1 MANFIEELF
10 YHNIDPQARMV
21 RNGSN
26 LQKQLGLL
34 SDYEEQLTRTLK
46 DDERKMVLAFVNAVS
61 EVQAESQLDIVNAVS
76 EVQAESQL
84 DSFMV
89 GFRLGARFVFDTFVD
104 GTAPYCDLSEN
115 N

>member
-1 MANFIEELF
+1 MTNFIEELF
-10 YHNIDPQARMV
+10 YHNIDPQTRMV

-34 SDYEEQLTRTLK
+34 SDYEEQLTRMLK
-46 DDERKMVLAFVNAVS
+46 DDERKLFLAFVNT
-61 EVQAESQLDIVNAVS
+61 VS

-104 GTAPYCDLSEN
+104 DAAPYCELTEE
-115 N
+115 

>member
-10 YHNIDPQARMV
+10 YHNIDPQARIV

-26 LQKQLGLL
+26 LQKQMGLM

-46 DDERKMVLAFVNAVS
+46 DEERKLFL
-61 EVQAESQLDIVNAVS
+61 EFVNAVS

-104 GTAPYCDLSEN
+104 DTAPYRDLTEN
-115 N
+115 I

>member
-21 RNGSN
+21 SNGSN

-46 DDERKMVLAFVNAVS
+46 DDDRKLFLAFANT
-61 EVQAESQLDIVNAVS
+61 VS

-104 GTAPYCDLSEN
+104 DTVPYRDLIDN
-115 N
+115 

>member
-21 RNGSN
+21 SNGSN

-46 DDERKMVLAFVNAVS
+46 DDERKLFLGFANAIS
-61 EVQAESQLDIVNAVS
+61 EVQAESH
-76 EVQAESQL
+76 L
-84 DSFMV
+84 DSFIV
-89 GFRLGARFVFDTFVD
+89 GFRLGARFVFYTFVD
-104 GTAPYCDLSEN
+104 NAAPYSDLIEKN
-115 N
+115 

>member
-10 YHNIDPQARMV
+10 YNDINPQARMV

-34 SDYEEQLTRTLK
+34 SDYEEQLTKTLK
-46 DDERKMVLAFVNAVS
+46 DEERKLFLAFVNS
-61 EVQAESQLDIVNAVS
+61 VS

-84 DSFMV
+84 DSFII

-104 GTAPYCDLSEN
+104 DSAPYRDLTEN
-115 N
+115 I

>member
-1 MANFIEELF
+1 MSNFIEELF
-10 YHNIDPQARMV
+10 YNNIDPQARMV

-34 SDYEEQLTRTLK
+34 SDYEEQLTKTLK
-46 DDERKMVLAFVNAVS
+46 DEERKLFLAFVNS
-61 EVQAESQLDIVNAVS
+61 VS

-84 DSFMV
+84 DSFII
-89 GFRLGARFVFDTFVD
+89 GFRLGAKFVFDTFVD
-104 GTAPYCDLSEN
+104 DSTPYCELAEN

>member
-10 YHNIDPQARMV
+10 YNNINPQARMI
-21 RNGSN
+21 RNGSD

-34 SDYEEQLTRTLK
+34 SDYEKKLTSTLK
-46 DDERKMVLAFVNAVS
+46 DDEKKLFLAFA
-61 EVQAESQLDIVNAVS
+61 NAVS

-104 GTAPYCDLSEN
+104 DSAPYSDLVE
-115 N
+115 

>member
-26 LQKQLGLL
+26 LQKQLGVL
-34 SDYEEQLTRTLK
+34 SDYEEQLTSTLK
-46 DDERKMVLAFVNAVS
+46 DDERRLFLAFVNS
-61 EVQAESQLDIVNAVS
+61 VS

-84 DSFMV
+84 DSFII
-89 GFRLGARFVFDTFVD
+89 GFRLGAKFVFDTFVD
-104 GTAPYCDLSEN
+104 DSAPYCELAEN

>member
-10 YHNIDPQARMV
+10 YNDINPQARMV

-26 LQKQLGLL
+26 LQKQLGVL
-34 SDYEEQLTRTLK
+34 SDYEEQLTSTLK
-46 DDERKMVLAFVNAVS
+46 DDERRLFLAFA
-61 EVQAESQLDIVNAVS
+61 NAVS

-104 GTAPYCDLSEN
+104 DSTPYCELAEN

>member
-1 MANFIEELF
+1 MLTIIEELF
-10 YHNIDPQARMV
+10 YNNIDPQARMV

-26 LQKQLGLL
+26 LQKQMGLM

-46 DDERKMVLAFVNAVS
+46 DEERKLFLAF
-61 EVQAESQLDIVNAVS
+61 VNAVS

-104 GTAPYCDLSEN
+104 DSAPYSDLIEKN
-115 N
+115 

>member
-10 YHNIDPQARMV
+10 YNNIDPQARMV

-26 LQKQLGLL
+26 LQKQLVLL
-34 SDYEEQLTRTLK
+34 SDYEEKFTSTFK
-46 DDERKMVLAFVNAVS
+46 DDKRKLFLS
-61 EVQAESQLDIVNAVS
+61 FVNAVS

-89 GFRLGARFVFDTFVD
+89 GFHLGARFVFDTFVD
-104 GTAPYCDLSEN
+104 DTAPYSDLAQIN
-115 N
+115 LT

>member
-10 YHNIDPQARMV
+10 YHNIDPQARIV

-26 LQKQLGLL
+26 LQKQMGLM

-61 EVQAESQLDIVNAVS
+61 EVQAESQLD
-76 EVQAESQL
+76 
-84 DSFMV
+84 SFII
-89 GFRLGARFVFDTFVD
+89 GFRLGAKFVFDTFVD
-104 GTAPYCDLSEN
+104 DTAPYRDLTEN
-115 N
+115 I

>member
-1 MANFIEELF
+1 M
-10 YHNIDPQARMV
+10 
-21 RNGSN
+21 GWS
-26 LQKQLGLL
+26 
-34 SDYEEQLTRTLK
+34 
-46 DDERKMVLAFVNAVS
+46 LAF
-61 EVQAESQLDIVNAVS
+61 VNAVS

>member
-10 YHNIDPQARMV
+10 YNNINPQARMV
-21 RNGSN
+21 RNGSD

-46 DDERKMVLAFVNAVS
+46 DDERKLFLAFTNTA
-61 EVQAESQLDIVNAVS
+61 S

-84 DSFMV
+84 DSFTV
-89 GFRLGARFVFDTFVD
+89 GFRLGASFVFDTFVD
-104 GTAPYCDLSEN
+104 DAAPYCELTEEN
-115 N
+115 

>member
-10 YHNIDPQARMV
+10 YHNIDPQARMI

-46 DDERKMVLAFVNAVS
+46 DDERKLFLVFANT
-61 EVQAESQLDIVNAVS
+61 VS

-104 GTAPYCDLSEN
+104 DAAPYCELTEEN
-115 N
+115 

>member
-46 DDERKMVLAFVNAVS
+46 DDERKLFLS
-61 EVQAESQLDIVNAVS
+61 FVNAVS

-84 DSFMV
+84 DSFMI

-104 GTAPYCDLSEN
+104 DAAPYSDLTEI
-115 N
+115 

>member
-10 YHNIDPQARMV
+10 YNDINPQARMV

-26 LQKQLGLL
+26 LQKQLGVL
-34 SDYEEQLTRTLK
+34 SDYEEQLTKTLK
-46 DDERKMVLAFVNAVS
+46 DEERKLFLAFVNS
-61 EVQAESQLDIVNAVS
+61 VS

-84 DSFMV
+84 DSFII
-89 GFRLGARFVFDTFVD
+89 GFRLGAKFVFDTFVD
-104 GTAPYCDLSEN
+104 DSTPYCELAEN

>member
-1 MANFIEELF
+1 MLNIIEELF

-26 LQKQLGLL
+26 LQKQLGLM

-46 DDERKMVLAFVNAVS
+46 DEERKLFLAFVNS
-61 EVQAESQLDIVNAVS
+61 VS

-104 GTAPYCDLSEN
+104 DSAPYSDLIEDI
-115 N
+115 

>member
-10 YHNIDPQARMV
+10 YHNINPQARMV
-21 RNGSN
+21 RNGSI

-46 DDERKMVLAFVNAVS
+46 DDERKLFLAFVNAVS
-61 EVQAESQLDIVNAVS
+61 EVQAV
-76 EVQAESQL
+76 SQL

-104 GTAPYCDLSEN
+104 DTAPYCELTEEN
-115 N
+115 

>member
-61 EVQAESQLDIVNAVS
+61 EVQAESQLD
-76 EVQAESQL
+76 
-84 DSFMV
+84 SFMV